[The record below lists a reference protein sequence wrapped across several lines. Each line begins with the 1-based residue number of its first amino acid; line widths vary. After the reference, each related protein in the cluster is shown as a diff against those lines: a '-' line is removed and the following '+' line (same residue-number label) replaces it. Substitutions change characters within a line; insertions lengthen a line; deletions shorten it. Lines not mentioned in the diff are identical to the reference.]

1 MKVLKFGGT
10 SVASADEIRS
20 VGEIIQKTGDAP
32 LIVVVS
38 AMGGVTDTLL
48 TSLNRAAARDESFRA
63 EIERIRQ
70 RHHETIE
77 QLIPEAERADLFAG
91 LQSSVEEL
99 RTLLEGAFLIG
110 ESTDRLRDR
119 VAGYGEWLS
128 AVQINAY
135 LQATGTHAALKDG
148 RDLIRTDQRF
158 GKARVEFALT
168 NELCRTYF
176 SSRKERVTVVPG
188 FVAESIQGEQTTLGR
203 GGSDYSAAILAAAL
217 SAESLEIWT
226 DVSGMYTA
234 DPRIVRQA
242 RKLER
247 ISYEEAMELS
257 HFGARVLYPPSIQPV
272 LEQGFP
278 IHIRNTFQPEDP
290 GTCIELLTGPGE
302 KSITGISH
310 VDRIALISLEGP
322 DMVGVP
328 GISRRFFEALSLQ
341 EISIVL
347 ITQASSEHSIC
358 IGISEEESERACEA
372 IRQTFGY
379 ELSHQRLRLPEPES
393 NLSIIA
399 LVGDQLKSHQGIS
412 GRMFS
417 TLGRNNVNIKAIAQG
432 ASERNISAVI
442 DSRDVRKALNS
453 LHETFFEESY
463 RQLNLF
469 IMGVGNVG
477 SRLLAQLRQQKEYLR
492 DNLKLNIRVIGLA
505 NSRRY
510 CWNPE
515 GIDLN
520 NWEQLLADGQPS
532 SVVGFFEFTREQNL
546 RNSIY
551 VDNTA
556 SVEVAALYTAY
567 LRNSIAVVTCNKIAC
582 SSELKGYRSLKAVS
596 RKYNAPFLYE
606 TNVGAGL
613 PIIDTLKN
621 LIASGDRIHRIEA
634 VVSGSLNFVWDTYQ
648 GNPPFVSV
656 VRQAMEG
663 GYTEPDP
670 RIDLS
675 GVDVMR
681 KILILARD
689 SGSELELDQ
698 IENRSFLPEGSLETD
713 SVEEFLNALEQGE
726 EHFRRQFEEAQE
738 EGAALKYVAEYSA
751 ERASVGLRRVPP
763 GHPFFKLEGSDNI
776 VLFYTDRYRDRPLV
790 VKGAG
795 AGAEV
800 TASGLFADLI
810 RVGNL

>member
-1 MKVLKFGGT
+1 MV
-10 SVASADEIRS
+10 
-20 VGEIIQKTGDAP
+20 
-32 LIVVVS
+32 VVVS
-38 AMGGVTDTLL
+38 AMGGVTDTILSALL
-48 TSLNRAAARDESFRA
+48 MAADRDGNFRKEIDQIHQRHQQA
-63 EIERIRQ
+63 IERLLPNEDRS
-70 RHHETIE
+70 E
-77 QLIPEAERADLFAG
+77 LIDG
-91 LQSSVEEL
+91 LKSSMEEL

-110 ESTDRLRDR
+110 ESTERLRDR
-119 VAGYGEWLS
+119 VVGYGEWLS

-135 LQATGTHAALKDG
+135 LRTVGVYAALKDS

-158 GKARVEFALT
+158 GKARVDFAIT
-168 NELCRTYF
+168 YERCRAYF
-176 SSRKERVTVVPG
+176 SGRKERVTIVPG
-188 FVAESIQGEQTTLGR
+188 FVAQSIQGEQTTLGR

-217 SAESLEIWT
+217 GAESLEIWT

-272 LEQGFP
+272 LEKGLP
-278 IHIRNTFQPEDP
+278 ILICNTFKPQDP
-290 GTCIELLTGPGE
+290 GTCIEARTGPGE

-328 GISRRFFEALSLQ
+328 GISRRFFEALSLK

-358 IGISEEESERACEA
+358 IGIAEEEAERACEA
-372 IRQTFGY
+372 IRRTFEY
-379 ELSHQRLRLPEPES
+379 ELAYQRLRLPEPES
-393 NLSIIA
+393 GLSIIA
-399 LVGDQLKSHQGIS
+399 LVGDQLRSHQGIS

-442 DSRDVRKALNS
+442 ASRDVRKALNS

-477 SRLLAQLRQQKEYLR
+477 SRLLAQLRQQRNYLR
-492 DNLKLNIRVIGLA
+492 ENLRLNIRVIGLA
-505 NSRRY
+505 NSRKY
-510 CWNPE
+510 CWDPE
-515 GIDLN
+515 GIDLD
-520 NWEQLLADGQPS
+520 NWEQRLADGQPS
-532 SVVGFFEFTREQNL
+532 SVTDFFEFTREQNL

-556 SVEVAALYTAY
+556 SEEVAALYPSY
-567 LRNSIAVVTCNKIAC
+567 LRSSIAVVTCNKIAC
-582 SSELKGYRSLKAVS
+582 SAELQGYRNLKAVS

-613 PIIDTLKN
+613 PVIDTLKN

-648 GNPPFVSV
+648 GDRPFVSV

-689 SGSELELDQ
+689 SGSELELEQ
-698 IENRSFLPEGSLETD
+698 IENRSFLPEGSLETE
-713 SVEEFLNALEQGE
+713 SVEDFLKELEQGE
-726 EHFRRQFEEAQE
+726 VHFSRQLEEARE
-738 EGAALKYVAEYSA
+738 EGAALKYVAEYSGEGA
-751 ERASVGLRRVPP
+751 RVGLRRVPP

-790 VKGAG
+790 IKGAG